1 MLSVGFVLI
10 SVHETRT
17 NQGVGTVVKVSMG
30 AGGKAQPLCRVKWDD
45 GSTEDYF
52 SGMTLSR
59 NAVGRSVHPD
69 YDSSVR
75 VFSV

>member
-1 MLSVGFVLI
+1 
-10 SVHETRT
+10 
-17 NQGVGTVVKVSMG
+17 MG